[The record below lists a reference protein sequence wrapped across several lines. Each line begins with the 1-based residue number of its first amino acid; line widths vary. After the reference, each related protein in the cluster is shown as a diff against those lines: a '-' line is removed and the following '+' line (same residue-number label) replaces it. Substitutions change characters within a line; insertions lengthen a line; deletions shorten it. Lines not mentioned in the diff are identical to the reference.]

1 MPREIIRPNY
11 GEPCIVQLACDPE
24 GTQREGSYGIDFQYE
39 LNQDSAITWLPKE
52 ARDAIVASG
61 AKPGDEI
68 AITKAKRGRQTVW
81 TVERTADETPHRSR
95 PAARPQHADRAAR
108 RHARAPE
115 GNGQRKTA
123 TAAPRRRDPRGRA
136 LRGH

>member
-39 LNQDSAITWLPKE
+39 LNHDIAITWLPKE

-81 TVERTADETPHRSR
+81 TVERTQTKRRTA
-95 PAARPQHADRAAR
+95 AARQHAHKHADRAAR

>member
-39 LNQDSAITWLPKE
+39 LNHDIAITWLPKE

-95 PAARPQHADRAAR
+95 PAARPQTR
-108 RHARAPE
+108 RSRSQTACSRSRR
-115 GNGQRKTA
+115 NGQRQAA
-123 TAAPRRRDPRGRA
+123 TAAPRRRDSRGRA
-136 LRGH
+136 LRG